1 MRLSAGSR
9 VQYSDVTA
17 WFLEMQQAI
26 GLNILWC
33 GYDSWS
39 ANYWVQENGTILWA
53 KMPWNLLSKAK
64 KTLSAPMKNM
74 GADLTAK
81 RINYNNNPILK
92 WCLTNTAVDIDRN
105 GNIQPLKSNQRRRID
120 GTASLLDAY
129 VALER
134 HLDDYNNLTL

>member
-1 MRLSAGSR
+1 
-9 VQYSDVTA
+9 
-17 WFLEMQQAI
+17 MQQAT

-39 ANYWVQENGTILWA
+39 ANYWVQEMAQYFGQSSMEAVIQG
-53 KMPWNLLSKAK
+53 K